1 MRRYLLPK
9 TGLDFKANLHC
20 HTVVSDGA
28 LTPEEVKRLYAEQGY
43 AVVAFTDHDVLID
56 QSHLSDEKFLALN
69 GYELHVPADPVS
81 GQTCHMNF
89 IAKDPGNLEM
99 VCHAPCYLWGN
110 CAGYADQIKFSRDD
124 YVRER
129 THAGISDMMRRGRDA
144 GFFVIYNHPTWSQE
158 SYAEYSGY
166 NGMHAMEIFNTGSW
180 AGGYPEYNGRVY
192 DDLLRQG
199 KRIFCVA
206 ADDNHNTAGMLYPNG
221 DSCGGWV
228 VIRAES
234 LTYENIMGAL
244 ERGEFYASCGPE
256 IFDLYVEDGVVYITT
271 SNVREIRIS
280 TGRRRCDRVFDEN
293 ADLTKAAFQLR
304 DDDGY
309 FRFDII
315 DGHGNHANTNAA
327 FLDTL

>member
-1 MRRYLLPK
+1 MKRYLLPK

-89 IAKDPGNLEM
+89 IAKDPKNLEM

-110 CAGYADQIKFSRDD
+110 CAGYADRIKFSRDD

-199 KRIFCVA
+199 KRIFCVST
-206 ADDNHNTAGMLYPNG
+206 DDNHNKEVN
-221 DSCGGWV
+221 DSFGGFTY
-228 VIRAES
+228 IKAES
-234 LTYENIMGAL
+234 LDYPSVAKAL
-244 ERGEFYASCGPE
+244 ESGNFYASEGPK
-256 IFDLYVEDGVVYITT
+256 IKSLYVEDGILYAET
-271 SNVREIRIS
+271 SPAREIRFN
-280 TGRRRCDRVFDEN
+280 TGTRAVSVAIAPAGETVSRAQIKLDKRDIYVR
-293 ADLTKAAFQLR
+293 LTVTDSEGK
-304 DDDGY
+304 
-309 FRFDII
+309 
-315 DGHGNHANTNAA
+315 HANSNAY
-327 FLDTL
+327 FLDEL